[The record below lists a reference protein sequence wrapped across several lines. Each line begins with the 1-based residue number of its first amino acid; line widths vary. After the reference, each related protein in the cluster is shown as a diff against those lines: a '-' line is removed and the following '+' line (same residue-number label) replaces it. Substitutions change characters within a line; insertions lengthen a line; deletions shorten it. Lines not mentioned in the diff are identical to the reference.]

1 MTMTQPDGFLA
12 EPASG
17 DPAGAVLVLHAWW
30 GLNDAIRDLCRR
42 LADAGYIAFAPDVYH
57 GRLAT
62 TIAEAEALRGVFGTP
77 EATAQAAADIAAAAH
92 WLYERAGRPAAGL
105 AVIGFSLGAYFALEC
120 STALPDLISK
130 VVVFYG
136 TGPTEFDAA
145 RAAFLGHFAA
155 NDPYEEREYIDATR
169 AALEAA
175 GRPVTFYDYPDTGH
189 WFFEPDRPEYDAPAA
204 ALAWERTLAFLA
216 ATQE

>member
-1 MTMTQPDGFLA
+1 MSMTQPDGFLA

-30 GLNDAIRDLCRR
+30 GLNDTMRDLCRR
-42 LADAGYIAFAPDVYH
+42 LAGAGYIAFAPDLYH

-77 EATAQAAADIAAAAH
+77 EATAQAAADIDAAAH

-105 AVIGFSLGAYFALEC
+105 AVIGFSMGAYFALEC

-130 VVVFYG
+130 VVAFYG
-136 TGPTEFDAA
+136 TGPTEFDGA
-145 RAAFLGHFAA
+145 RAAFQGHFAA
-155 NDPYEEREYIDATR
+155 NDPYEEREYVDATQ

-175 GRPVTFYDYPDTGH
+175 GRPVTFYHYPDSGH
-189 WFFEPDRPEYDAPAA
+189 WFFEPDRAEYNAA
-204 ALAWERTLAFLA
+204 AAGLAWQRTLAFLA
-216 ATQE
+216 GEEA

>member
-1 MTMTQPDGFLA
+1 MTTQPDGFLA
-12 EPASG
+12 EPARG

-42 LADAGYIAFAPDVYH
+42 LADAGYVAFAPDVYH
-57 GRLAT
+57 GQVAAT
-62 TIAEAEALRGVFGTP
+62 IPEAEALRQVFGTR
-77 EATAQAAADIAAAAH
+77 EAEEAAESDVVAAAQ
-92 WLYERAGRPAAGL
+92 WLYTRAGQPAEGL
-105 AVIGFSLGAYFALEC
+105 AVIGFSLGAFYALL
-120 STALPDLISK
+120 SATLLPEQIGK
-130 VVVFYG
+130 VVIFYG

-155 NDPYEEREYIDATR
+155 NDPYEEHEYIDATR

-189 WFFEPDRPEYDAPAA
+189 WFFEADRLEYNAAAA

-216 ATQE
+216 TAQE